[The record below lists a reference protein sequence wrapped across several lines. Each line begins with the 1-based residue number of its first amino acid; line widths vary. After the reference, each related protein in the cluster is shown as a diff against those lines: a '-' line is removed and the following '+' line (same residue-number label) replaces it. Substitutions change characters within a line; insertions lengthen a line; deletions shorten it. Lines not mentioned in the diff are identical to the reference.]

1 MTNPHITSAIDWLTS
16 TARVRVDKLP
26 GHGYALCL
34 SWPGMPTGE
43 EFKGWFPD
51 SSTAEQAAKS
61 IVVGMA
67 WGIRLALEATEEEYK
82 HAPQ

>member
-1 MTNPHITSAIDWLTS
+1 MTSPRISAAINWLTS
-16 TARVRVDKLP
+16 TAKVHIDKLP
-26 GHGYALCL
+26 GHGYALIL
-34 SWPGMPTGE
+34 SWPGMPAGE

-67 WGIRLALEATEEEYK
+67 WGVRLALEATEK
-82 HAPQ
+82 Q